1 MLGYPIGMLKEFSED
16 VLEKFI
22 GKVASVFEFYYYDSD
37 DDLPLIP
44 FKDSILFA
52 TLMFTMKRH
61 RLTESE
67 AEDYIAKEVR
77 LPSIKKDY
85 IELRQ
90 YYPNVLPPLEPCKT
104 EELFAYI
111 LLAEPII
118 RSKSEYNVG
127 RSINR
132 LFVELLRGQESVYD
146 WGFAQGQFLIQS
158 LLRNSS
164 KPQVS
169 GIEVKESNYVVTKI
183 RMCMVGEAAE
193 LQLGNLFI
201 EKQANSEGAAAV
213 ICSPRKNPLTEIQY
227 RGIYLQSSLAELFY
241 ISSDRAMHTGE
252 WPYVLKALDSLQPG
266 GKLMAL
272 TSTEAASDKLY
283 KTIRRKLLEE
293 GLVESVILLSNR
305 LIPGNKKAHILWIF
319 SKKDNR
325 HVRMIN
331 AGEIRTKREPVYYLS
346 DENIKQIAN
355 LYRYGEKYMGTVTD
369 DEDIIEDIVRDV
381 AVEDLLKDPMSYRRH
396 HRFDDEE
403 IVNVGPLGRD
413 EGPQCDLA
421 PDRYTNGSATA
432 TTDAEELFKGPSYFL
447 GDVCKIR
454 RGADEKV
461 AESGAEV
468 DESDTADSGDLAKY
482 ITPKH
487 LNNRTIDV
495 LKMPSLTTATV
506 AGNRQPLKINT
517 IIMSKSAPFK
527 FGFIDDLKGRNVYC
541 SGNTYKLT
549 VDENEIN
556 PIYLFMY
563 LTSDLAKE
571 QLTRISETMNPSSR
585 TKTISITD
593 LGELQIPMLPR
604 EEQERLAKEFLK
616 MVAEEEKIQRQ
627 LDKISEGKEALIQNA
642 MAKAEQED

>member
-1 MLGYPIGMLKEFSED
+1 MLGYSIGMLKEFSED
-16 VLEKFI
+16 VLEKFV
-22 GKVASVFEFYYYDSD
+22 GKVASVFEYYYYDSD

-67 AEDYIAKEVR
+67 AEDYIAKEVK

-85 IELRQ
+85 IDLRQ

-132 LFVELLRGQESVYD
+132 LFIELLRGQESVYD

-158 LLRNSS
+158 LLKKSS

-183 RMCMVGEAAE
+183 RMCMVGEAAD

-213 ICSPRKNPLTEIQY
+213 ICPPRKNPLTEIQY
-227 RGIYLQSSLAELFY
+227 RGYYLQSSLAELFY
-241 ISSDRAMHTGE
+241 SSSDRAMHNGE

-283 KTIRRKLLEE
+283 RAIRRKLLEE

-305 LIPGNKKAHILWIF
+305 LIPGNKKAAILWIF
-319 SKKDNR
+319 SKKDN
-325 HVRMIN
+325 HYVRMIN

-346 DENIKQIAN
+346 DENIKQIAD
-355 LYRYGEKYMGTVTD
+355 LYRYGEKYTGTMTD
-369 DEDIIEDIVRDV
+369 DETVIEDIVRDV
-381 AVEDLLKDPMSYRRH
+381 AVEDLLKAPMSHRRH

-403 IVNVGPLGRD
+403 IVNVWNLGRD

-421 PDRYTNGSATA
+421 PDRYTNRNATA
-432 TTDAEELFKGPSYFL
+432 TTDTEELFKGPSYFL

-461 AESGAEV
+461 
-468 DESDTADSGDLAKY
+468 DESDTADTGDLAKY

-495 LKMPSLTTATV
+495 LKMPSLTTVTV
-506 AGNRQPLKINT
+506 TGNRKPLKTNT

-556 PIYLFMY
+556 SIYLFMY

-571 QLTRISETMNPSSR
+571 QLTRISENMNPSSR

-593 LGELQIPMLPR
+593 LGEVQIPIVPR
-604 EEQERLAKEFLK
+604 DEQEMLAKEFLK
-616 MVAEEEKIQRQ
+616 MAAEEENIQRQ
-627 LDKISEGKEALIQNA
+627 LDTISEGKKALIENA
-642 MAKAEQED
+642 MAKAEQENK